1 MSSVSPPSYIN
12 GYASPV
18 PYAPVGSPPP
28 ATKPSTHSKPK
39 PVNVFS
45 NDGSFLERFQHIK
58 KVSVTDLQRDEGE
71 KKKQEEIL
79 ERKRHFDERFK
90 RRGKRP
96 SPDATHSEPV
106 TEPAS
111 KKQKVDAPLNQYEKE
126 VKSYTAS
133 LKDVGTGVRPLV
145 K

>member
-1 MSSVSPPSYIN
+1 MASVSPPPFSN
-12 GYASPV
+12 GYASPAS
-18 PYAPVGSPPP
+18 YAAASPPP
-28 ATKPSTHSKPK
+28 ASKHTTHSKPK

-58 KVSVTDLQRDEGE
+58 KDEEE
-71 KKKQEEIL
+71 KKKQEDIL
-79 ERKRHFDERFK
+79 ARKRTFDERFK

-96 SPDATHSEPV
+96 SPDATHSEPA

-111 KKQKVDAPLNQYEKE
+111 KKPKVDAPLNQYEKQ

-133 LKDVGTGVRPLV
+133 LKDNGAGVRPLV